1 MLTTAACPDASRKRR
16 LSEEMIQQP
25 SPREARGKVFL
36 KLRGKSLLLVGMR
49 GPGKDCSRVAT
60 ARSKTRGSGQ
70 LPHKLRAEPR
80 TRVARRGPDY
90 WIRKRNVTSFVIL
103 QSVILQ
109 DLILLGALRLI
120 VIHRRRIE
128 MKGIILLCGFLAAL
142 LVGAGLA
149 ISAQEAA
156 KHAITFDDMIELHRI
171 AEPQV
176 SPDGKWV
183 AYTVATPDMEANRN
197 ASNIWMVSTSGG
209 SAMQLTQ
216 SGHDSSP
223 VWSPDGK
230 TLAFLSAR
238 GGEAHAL
245 TKLSTGVDMVKW
257 SPDGK
262 TITFTSSAYPDCK
275 DEDCNSKRDAEKEK
289 SKVKAHVAEHLLY
302 RHWTHWN
309 DGKRSHLFVAPAD
322 GSAAPRDLTPG
333 ANYDVPPDERSGPG
347 DINFSPDGK
356 EMCFTAVT
364 DKMEAI
370 STNGDLFIVPVAGGE
385 AKRITTQPGFDGN
398 PVYSPDG
405 KYIAYHAQ
413 LTAEYEADR
422 WRVMLFDRQTGKIEN
437 LSEAFD
443 RSANGLAWSPD
454 SKTIYFTAEDET
466 LQPVYSIPACSC
478 GLPIKVITEGF
489 NTAISLSAD
498 GKTLIFERTSLTMPG
513 EIFASSSDGSNVR
526 QLTHQNEPILAA
538 LAMNAPETFWF
549 DGAAA
554 TKVQA
559 MLIRPPKFDA
569 AKKYPLL
576 VLLHGGPQTMWSN
589 AWGYRW
595 NAQVFSAAGYVTL
608 MINRRGSTGYGQKFT
623 DEITNDW
630 GGKAYVDVMNGVD
643 FTLKK
648 YPFVDGTRMAAAG
661 GSYGGYMA
669 DWIVTHTG
677 RFKAIVSHA
686 SVYDKVAMYAT
697 EELWFEE
704 HDMQGTPWTNPE
716 SYRKWAPVT
725 YAGELGKF
733 KTPTLVIA
741 GERDYRVPYT
751 QSLEFFSAL
760 QRQEVPS
767 KLVVFPDEG
776 HWVLK
781 PQNSQFWYKTFLDW
795 LAAYVK

>member
-1 MLTTAACPDASRKRR
+1 M
-16 LSEEMIQQP
+16 
-25 SPREARGKVFL
+25 
-36 KLRGKSLLLVGMR
+36 
-49 GPGKDCSRVAT
+49 
-60 ARSKTRGSGQ
+60 
-70 LPHKLRAEPR
+70 
-80 TRVARRGPDY
+80 
-90 WIRKRNVTSFVIL
+90 
-103 QSVILQ
+103 
-109 DLILLGALRLI
+109 
-120 VIHRRRIE
+120 
-128 MKGIILLCGFLAAL
+128 
-142 LVGAGLA
+142 
-149 ISAQEAA
+149 
-156 KHAITFDDMIELHRI
+156 HRI
-171 AEPQV
+171 AEPQI

-183 AYTVATPDMEANRN
+183 AYTVSTPDLDSNRGV
-197 ASNIWMVSTSGG
+197 SNIWLVSTTGG
-209 SAMQLTQ
+209 APAQLTQ

-230 TLAFLSAR
+230 TLAFLSSR
-238 GGEAHAL
+238 SGNSQVYLLSLEGGEAHAL
-245 TKLSTGVDMVKW
+245 TKLSTGADLVKW

-262 TITFTSSAYPDCK
+262 TIAFTSGVYPDCK
-275 DEDCNSKRDAEKEK
+275 DDDCNSKRDAEKEK

-309 DGKRSHLFVAPAD
+309 DGKRSHLFVVPAD
-322 GSAAPRDLTPG
+322 DSAAPRDLIPG
-333 ANYDVPPDERSGPG
+333 ADYDTPPDERGGPA
-347 DINFSPDGK
+347 DIDFSPDSK
-356 EMCFTAVT
+356 EICFTAVT

-422 WRVMLFDRQTGKIEN
+422 WRVILYDRQSGKNEN
-437 LSEAFD
+437 LSEGFD
-443 RSANGLAWSPD
+443 RSADELAWSPD
-454 SKTIYFTAEDET
+454 SKTIYFTAENET
-466 LQPVYSIPACSC
+466 QKPIYGMAARAGADPRKIITDTYS
-478 GLPIKVITEGF
+478 
-489 NTAISLSAD
+489 TAISFSRD
-498 GKTLIFERTSLTMPG
+498 GKTLVFERSSLTMAA
-513 EIFASSSDGSNVR
+513 ELFAAAGDGSNVR
-526 QLTHQNEPILAA
+526 QITHHNDAILAS
-538 LAMNAPETFWF
+538 LEMNPPETFWF
-549 DGAAA
+549 EGAEG

-569 AKKYPLL
+569 TKKYPLL
-576 VLLHGGPQTMWSN
+576 VLLHGGPQTMWANS
-589 AWGYRW
+589 WGYRW
-595 NAQVFSAAGYVTL
+595 NSQIFSGAGYVTL

-643 FTLKK
+643 YTLKK

-669 DWIVTHTG
+669 DWIATHSG
-677 RFKAIVSHA
+677 RFKAIISHA
-686 SVYDKVAMYAT
+686 SVYDKASMFAT

-716 SYRKWAPVT
+716 SYKKWSPST

-733 KTPTLVIA
+733 KTPTLVFC

-760 QRQEVPS
+760 QRQGVPS

-781 PQNSQFWYKTFLDW
+781 PQNSQFWYKTFFDW
-795 LAAYVK
+795 LALYVK